1 LVSKVIMVSK
11 LVRARR
17 NALKAATLMG
27 AFLSTSCLPEQ
38 APGRGDNSDNSGSN
52 RNSGQSGNSVGN
64 GQNGTR
70 GQNGNSGGLCFA
82 QGTRIKMRDGYR
94 PIGTLAAGDEVAVR
108 SGSFAPIKAMVSH
121 TVNSEAGK
129 WVGSSNLPV
138 LIRRGALSENSPN
151 ADLCLTAWHSVYVD
165 GS

>member
-11 LVRARR
+11 FVRSRR

-38 APGRGDNSDNSGSN
+38 APGRGDNSGSN

-64 GQNGTR
+64 GQNGTS
-70 GQNGNSGGLCFA
+70 GQNGNSGQNSNSGGLCFA
-82 QGTRIKMRDGYR
+82 QGTRIKTRDGYR
-94 PIGTLAAGDEVAVR
+94 PIETLAAGHEVAVR

-121 TVNSEAGK
+121 TVNSESGK
-129 WVGSSNLPV
+129 WVGKSNPAGTHTA
-138 LIRRGALSENSPN
+138 RRFE
-151 ADLCLTAWHSVYVD
+151 
-165 GS
+165 